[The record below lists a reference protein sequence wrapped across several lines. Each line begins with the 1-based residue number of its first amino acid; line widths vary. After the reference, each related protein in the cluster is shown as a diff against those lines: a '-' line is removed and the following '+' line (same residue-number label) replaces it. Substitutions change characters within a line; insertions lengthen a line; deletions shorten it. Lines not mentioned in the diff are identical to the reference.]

1 MHIVNVICAV
11 LALFA
16 ALATFAAEGMARPPS
31 AAARG
36 LEISTQSCL
45 WRSIEKSDGTRI
57 QQTRECPDSDLR
69 VRHYQYPDGT
79 TGTKIRTR
87 TIRFQDVRRH
97 SGRRDLYLRFRGERG
112 SGTVSIRGSDSR
124 RILGAEHLPNLAL
137 DGRLISGRAGDT
149 VLLFSDGVATAR
161 LVGNQSTSVPPSS
174 LAADSSGDLRLESE
188 PLLQASLG
196 SGLGSEGLLFGDS
209 ILQLVTGWGASDG
222 LPKPNAFLDLWTALS
237 NGDDVL
243 NLAINGDSTQGNLYR
258 ARWTPAS
265 LRWAVVHVGTNNL
278 AGGVAPQEV
287 AEGSGLH
294 RRAHPGQRRLRCHR
308 RDVRLATCGHLGGQS
323 PHGGRHRGFGRR
335 HHRHCGNPLDRSV
348 GGLGPG
354 HRELGSLLRWVAP
367 GPHRR
372 RALFRRGSRCRP
384 RGFSGRRRQG
394 VRRRFRARIQQSL
407 RGESLAK
414 TLG

>member
-1 MHIVNVICAV
+1 MDIANFIRAFPV
-11 LALFA
+11 LCV
-16 ALATFAAEGMARPPS
+16 ALATFAAEGMARPTS

-36 LEISTQSCL
+36 LEISTQGCL
-45 WRSIEKSDGTRI
+45 WRSIERSDGTRI

-97 SGRRDLYLRFRGERG
+97 SGRRDLYLRLRGERG
-112 SGTVSIRGSDSR
+112 LGTVSIRGSDSR

-149 VLLFSDGVATAR
+149 VLLFSDGVATVR
-161 LVGNQSTSVPPSS
+161 LVGNQSTAVPPSS

-188 PLLQASLG
+188 PLLQASLE

-265 LRWAVVHVGTNNL
+265 LQWAVVHVGTNNL

-287 AEGSGLH
+287 AEGQIGIVAAIRARAPSARVFIVALTPVSDACVATDETCASRRAGISEANRLTAAAIEDLAAGITGIHWIDPLEDSGLDIENP
-294 RRAHPGQRRLRCHR
+294 AHSFDGLH
-308 RDVRLATCGHLGGQS
+308 LARTGAELYFGVVADAV
-323 PHGGRHRGFGRR
+323 HGGSRAAAGR
-335 HHRHCGNPLDRSV
+335 
-348 GGLGPG
+348 
-354 HRELGSLLRWVAP
+354 E
-367 GPHRR
+367 
-372 RALFRRGSRCRP
+372 
-384 RGFSGRRRQG
+384 
-394 VRRRFRARIQQSL
+394 
-407 RGESLAK
+407 
-414 TLG
+414 

>member
-1 MHIVNVICAV
+1 MHLVNVICAV

-36 LEISTQSCL
+36 LEISTQGCL
-45 WRSIEKSDGTRI
+45 WRSIERSDGTRI

-79 TGTKIRTR
+79 TGTKIRAR

-97 SGRRDLYLRFRGERG
+97 SGRRDLYLRFRGEQS

-161 LVGNQSTSVPPSS
+161 LVGNQSTAVRPSS

-188 PLLQASLG
+188 PLLQASLE

-287 AEGSGLH
+287 AEGQIAIVAAIRARAPSARVFIVALTPVSDACVATDETCASRRAGISEANRLTAAAIEDLGAGITGIAGIHWIDPLEDSGLDIENP
-294 RRAHPGQRRLRCHR
+294 AHSFDGLH
-308 RDVRLATCGHLGGQS
+308 LARTGAELYFGVVAGAV
-323 PHGGRHRGFGRR
+323 HGGSRAAAGR
-335 HHRHCGNPLDRSV
+335 
-348 GGLGPG
+348 
-354 HRELGSLLRWVAP
+354 E
-367 GPHRR
+367 
-372 RALFRRGSRCRP
+372 
-384 RGFSGRRRQG
+384 
-394 VRRRFRARIQQSL
+394 
-407 RGESLAK
+407 
-414 TLG
+414 